1 MFASAYGAAAR
12 TASVVIAVVLAA
24 IGLSCD
30 GGILD
35 VNEGVHPFELDTEH
49 YFSGSGDTGHYGPAW
64 GRIEGQDVLV
74 FRWGEGRGA
83 YGGSLYTVREDGT
96 SLELLSPTV
105 GDFGWVGEGNEL
117 AIAFDTSPATSPD
130 GTRVA
135 YVTLR
140 HGGGLFDIVT
150 TTLDGEELRLLT
162 PGPRSGRVP
171 AWSPDGTRIAFL
183 DGYRLRTMAAD
194 GSDPRVIAWG
204 IEVVLVPPAWSPD
217 GTRLAVRGRDGALHI
232 AGADGP
238 DVTQVAE
245 GVGNRPLWSA
255 RPAWEPDGR
264 HIAFVRD
271 QGEGGD
277 VLFVLEVDGG
287 TPEALAEW
295 VFGPPL
301 WSSDGTEVFVG
312 YTELRPDSETFYTP
326 GLHAIAVSG
335 EHAVRRTTEL
345 GTNAIRG
352 MAWSLDGAR
361 LAVLMKP
368 FSIADDLVLDEYADV
383 VLYTVA
389 PDGSDLRVLVRV
401 GHDGEL
407 VAAGEAAR

>member
-12 TASVVIAVVLAA
+12 TALVVMTVVLAA

-35 VNEGVHPFELDTEH
+35 FNEGVHPFELDTEN

-74 FRWGEGRGA
+74 FRWGEGRGN
-83 YGGSLYTVREDGT
+83 YGGSVYTVRADGT
-96 SLELLSPTV
+96 GLELLSPTV
-105 GDFGWVGEGNEL
+105 GDFSWVGEGNEI

-140 HGGGLFDIVT
+140 YGGEGGGRFDIVT
-150 TTLDGEELRLLT
+150 TTLDGEDLQLLT

-183 DGYRLRTMAAD
+183 KDGRLRTMAAD

-204 IEVVLVPPAWSPD
+204 IEVVFEPPAWSPD
-217 GTRLAVRGRDGALHI
+217 GTRLAVRGRDGALYI
-232 AGADGP
+232 AGADGSN
-238 DVTQVAE
+238 VTQVAE

-255 RPAWEPDGR
+255 RPAWSPDGR
-264 HIAFVRD
+264 QIALVRD

-277 VLFVLEVDGG
+277 VLFVLDVDGG
-287 TPEALAEW
+287 VPEALGGL
-295 VFGPPL
+295 VFGSPL
-301 WSSDGTEVFVG
+301 WSPDGTEIFVG
-312 YTELRPDSETFYTP
+312 YTERRPDSEAFYTP

-335 EHAVRRTTEL
+335 EHAVRRITEFS
-345 GTNAIRG
+345 TNAIRG

-368 FSIADDLVLDEYADV
+368 FSIADDLVLDEYADI

-401 GHDGEL
+401 GADGEL
-407 VAAGEAAR
+407 VAEQ